1 MSEFGKVHRYE
12 PSGALHGLLR
22 VRAFTQDDAHI
33 FCTEDQIT
41 EECLSVTNLILNIY
55 KDLGFE
61 NVILKYSDRPDLR
74 VGDDKVWDKSEA
86 ALLKAVKASKLEYT
100 INKGEGAF
108 YGPKIE
114 FVLRDAIGRD
124 WQCGTLQV
132 DLNLPGRLGAT
143 YVDKDG
149 TKKVPVML
157 HRALFGSLERFIGIL
172 IENYAGKLPFWLSP
186 TQAVVCPIAEENNDY
201 VKKLFEELF
210 KEGIKCEM
218 DLRNEKINYKVR
230 EHSLAKVP
238 IIIVCGK
245 KEVANNSVTIR
256 RLGSEKQEILKRE
269 ELIKIMIEQ
278 NKLPLN

>member
-1 MSEFGKVHRYE
+1 MWYF
-12 PSGALHGLLR
+12 
-22 VRAFTQDDAHI
+22 
-33 FCTEDQIT
+33 
-41 EECLSVTNLILNIY
+41 
-55 KDLGFE
+55 
-61 NVILKYSDRPDLR
+61 
-74 VGDDKVWDKSEA
+74 
-86 ALLKAVKASKLEYT
+86 AS
-100 INKGEGAF
+100 
-108 YGPKIE
+108 
-114 FVLRDAIGRD
+114 R
-124 WQCGTLQV
+124 
-132 DLNLPGRLGAT
+132 LNLPGRLGAT
-143 YVDKDG
+143 FVDKDG

-218 DLRNEKINYKVR
+218 DLRNEKINYKIR